1 MLKSMHGLTGLRLVL
16 IYNFQLINIIVN
28 KLLSLFKLVYLYTA
42 QILLGQ

>member
-1 MLKSMHGLTGLRLVL
+1 VL

-28 KLLSLFKLVYLYTA
+28 KLLFLFKINYLYIE

>member
-1 MLKSMHGLTGLRLVL
+1 LVL

-28 KLLSLFKLVYLYTA
+28 KLLFLFKINYLYTE